1 MHLSDADLGAA
12 LDPAGGGA
20 TGTTARAHAATC
32 DVCADVLLA
41 ARATDQQVGAMLA
54 LLDHP
59 APMANRQSLEK
70 RMAQTVRAR
79 RAPDDGALT
88 AGPADH
94 RSPTLVVERG
104 ARVRSPADTVK
115 VAARRSV
122 VLLVLAAAA
131 AAAAAPHSP
140 VRQFLTRIVAKPARH
155 ASAPAVVAPPAPP
168 VATAAAPRGVAITSA
183 ERVDLVFQNPQT
195 SGELRIHPTLG
206 THVSV
211 TASTDGPTYTVGSAT
226 IIVDSHDVPNVAYD
240 IDLPPTTRVH
250 SVTIRVGDQI
260 VFARRGTAVQT
271 AGSVQ
276 ADGSYLV
283 KLGIRD

>member
-1 MHLSDADLGAA
+1 
-12 LDPAGGGA
+12 
-20 TGTTARAHAATC
+20 
-32 DVCADVLLA
+32 
-41 ARATDQQVGAMLA
+41 MLA

-59 APMANRQSLEK
+59 APMADRQSLEK
-70 RMAQTVRAR
+70 RVAQSVRPRHAQE
-79 RAPDDGALT
+79 DSALT
-88 AGPADH
+88 VGAADH
-94 RSPTLVVERG
+94 RLPTLVVERG
-104 ARVRSPADTVK
+104 GRVRSRADTVK

-122 VLLVLAAAA
+122 VILVLAAAA

-140 VRQFLTRIVAKPARH
+140 VRQFLTRIVAKPVRQAP
-155 ASAPAVVAPPAPP
+155 ASAVVTPPAPP
-168 VATAAAPRGVAITSA
+168 VATPVTPRGVAITSA
-183 ERVDLVFQNPQT
+183 EHVDLVFQNPQT
-195 SGELRIHPTLG
+195 TGELRIHPTLG

-283 KLGIRD
+283 GLGR